1 MQNFLLHYTQH
12 FEYSFNP
19 VVNKCIGWM
28 IIHIYIIISK
38 KNIKKI
44 GLLETRLTLCVYVS
58 LILSNNMG
66 VSIKSISEMNKQKFI
81 KLSSL
86 PSFQTKEWKSR
97 SSSQASTSSYYT
109 VQYFDLDSHL

>member
-1 MQNFLLHYTQH
+1 MVMQNFLLHYTQH

-86 PSFQTKEWKSR
+86 PSFQTKE
-97 SSSQASTSSYYT
+97 
-109 VQYFDLDSHL
+109 